1 MPLITGWIDCL
12 PRGEPIRPFSD
23 LMIAP
28 LSMAIVTD
36 ALAKIAEGRHGGMF
50 QASGA
55 RDVSYAEVARHIA
68 RRKRDPGPPDH
79 VGRGGA
85 AAMSCVG
92 THHTERYPPEGTFRH
107 NVPRSLGGHR

>member
-36 ALAKIAEGRHGGMF
+36 ALAKIVEGRHGGIF

-68 RRKRDPGPPDH
+68 RR
-79 VGRGGA
+79 
-85 AAMSCVG
+85 
-92 THHTERYPPEGTFRH
+92 
-107 NVPRSLGGHR
+107 